1 VLDRRLKFW
10 HVCVMVAAALAWFA
24 GMTLATQAA
33 LPGVGLFRCPIGLC
47 FGYYAPVE
55 LQATLTRVG
64 KEGRQFLAQTLL
76 PLDTVLPA
84 LLAAALI
91 LVIAWFSRARGVA
104 AVPLGHGAVVRTP
117 ALLPRRLRRELGAG
131 GGTQRFSRDP
141 LPIGTPCERADRCQV
156 AACDRGDWHRAGAR
170 AHRVGARLP
179 ALPAQYGL
187 VGALAVQ
194 APGSCLAKTLRAARK
209 HSTPSGTPA

>member
-1 VLDRRLKFW
+1 MLAVLDRRLKFW

-104 AVPLGHGAVVRTP
+104 AVPLGHGART
-117 ALLPRRLRRELGAG
+117 ALL
-131 GGTQRFSRDP
+131 SVP
-141 LPIGTPCERADRCQV
+141 LLYCLADY
-156 AACDRGDWHRAGAR
+156 AENW
-170 AHRVGARLP
+170 
-179 ALPAQYGL
+179 
-187 VGALAVQ
+187 ALAEALSVF
-194 APGSCLAKTLRAARK
+194 PEIPYRLARRASVLTAAKSQLVTAAIGIALALALTAWGRAYQ
-209 HSTPSGTPA
+209 HSRRNTAS